1 MEFFFFITGIL
12 LFGFLCLHQD
22 VVKKKK
28 DYDYD
33 R

>member
-1 MEFFFFITGIL
+1 MEFFFLITGML

-22 VVKKKK
+22 VVKKK